1 MAWTAPRTWA
11 SNEAVTSSNMNTYVS
26 DNLRWLNELRPRA
39 AMAGSLTVANG
50 STFAT
55 PSYVATTSEWNDVTI
70 NVGGVYT
77 AVNNFYGTAAT
88 PGAYMVTCHVI
99 FAADADGKRGVCL
112 SSGAAGSGVIYAQ
125 ETIENIGATEVPAV
139 SVASLVQ
146 LGPAAKVYIGI
157 RQNSGASMTCAVRFT
172 MWWVAS

>member
-11 SNEAVTSSNMNTYVS
+11 TLEAVSAANMNTYVS

-39 AMAGSLTVANG
+39 AMSGSLSVASG

-55 PSYVATTSEWNDVTI
+55 PTGNWNDVSI

-77 AVNNFYGTAAT
+77 GTGNIYGTAAT
-88 PGAYMVTCHVI
+88 AGAYMVTCHVI

-146 LGPAAKVYIGI
+146 LGANAKVYIGI